1 MMEVSIYNQY
11 LQRIDARILKLK
23 GLRDAFIA
31 KNRGNVVQTIRNRQA
46 NDRQWF
52 IQHFSQVYRRRDAF
66 SLGTPNASVIIDC
79 FTIYSI
85 GGCAGYRSI
94 SRLPI
99 GRLVKLWDMG
109 FKYQGYPVVEYV
121 KHNGN
126 QHINYI
132 KSNRLL
138 TKRFQYGENPP
149 FSNALQTILK
159 RLRNSYEPTDYY
171 RTISEVLKQN
181 YCSKSGSYD
190 AKNLQKLSE

>member
-11 LQRIDARILKLK
+11 LQRIDARSLKLK

-52 IQHFSQVYRRRDAF
+52 IQHFSQVYRKKDAF
-66 SLGTPNASVIIDC
+66 TLGKPDASAVIDC

-85 GGCAGYRSI
+85 GACCGYRSI
-94 SRLPI
+94 NRLPI

-109 FKYQGYPVVEYV
+109 FKYQGCPVVEYV
-121 KHNGN
+121 NHNGN

-159 RLRNSYEPTDYY
+159 RLRNSYGPTDYY
-171 RTISEVLKQN
+171 RTIGEVLKQN
-181 YCSKSGSYD
+181 YCYKSGSYD